1 MHTLRGKMGP
11 SRFSSDQAG
20 IAVLTVV
27 AALRAVLFLPAVNEG
42 ASLRM
47 AVVLP
52 PWASAAAWLCLA
64 AVGALTFITPAAKK
78 VFVFV
83 VMFMHFLWGVF
94 YLVVWSDTTHG
105 TRGAGALLLYWTVAA
120 LIFWGFV
127 RAKPPATPHETD
139 PGGGE

>member
-1 MHTLRGKMGP
+1 MRTLSGKMGP

-27 AALRAVLFLPAVNEG
+27 AALRAVLFLPALNEG
-42 ASLRM
+42 AALRM
-47 AVVLP
+47 AVALP
-52 PWASAAAWLCLA
+52 PWASATAWLCLA

-78 VFVFV
+78 VFVFA
-83 VMFMHFLWGVF
+83 VMFMHILWGVF
-94 YLVVWSDTTHG
+94 YLVVWSDTTDG
-105 TRGAGALLLYWTVAA
+105 TRGAGALLLYWTVAG

-127 RAKPPATPHETD
+127 RTKPPATPHETD

>member
-1 MHTLRGKMGP
+1 MRTLRGKMGP

-27 AALRAVLFLPAVNEG
+27 AALRAVLFLPAVNG
-42 ASLRM
+42 DAALRM

-64 AVGALTFITPAAKK
+64 AVGAATFTTPAAKK
-78 VFVFV
+78 VFVFA

-94 YLVVWSDTTHG
+94 YLVVWSGTTHG

-127 RAKPPATPHETD
+127 RVKPAATPHATH
-139 PGGGE
+139 PGVGE